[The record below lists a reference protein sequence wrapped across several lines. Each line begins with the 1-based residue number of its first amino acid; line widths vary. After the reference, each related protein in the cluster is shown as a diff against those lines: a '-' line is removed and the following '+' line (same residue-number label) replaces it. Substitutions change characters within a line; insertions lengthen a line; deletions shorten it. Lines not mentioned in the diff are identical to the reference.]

1 VTGPDAPDGGPN
13 NPRRPDPI
21 TALAGEVHDLT
32 ERVDALAG
40 QFDGVDPPWL
50 RQQVDQ
56 LADQLAALMRPP
68 DPQVRGDQGGQVPH
82 LHAAL
87 IRLAEDVATLMG
99 DGDDDGAPA
108 LPCWVDLDA
117 GAAQRAWTRLH
128 EWVRDVLLARHPYIT
143 TSGARP
149 ELSPCWYR
157 HPAAVE
163 ELSWLHITWCRA
175 YRNPDAS
182 PTEAADWHDKWLP
195 RLLERLPRLVPCRGR
210 HTDDPA
216 TGPAVDDDFAAFVAA
231 DVGARPVRP
240 QPGA

>member
-1 VTGPDAPDGGPN
+1 MTGTAPDGGPD
-13 NPRRPDPI
+13 NPRRPDPVS
-21 TALAGEVHDLT
+21 ALAGGLHDLT
-32 ERVDALAG
+32 ERVDQLAG
-40 QFDGVDPPWL
+40 QLDGVDPPWL

-56 LADQLAALMRPP
+56 LADQLAALMRPA

-99 DGDDDGAPA
+99 ADDDGAPA

-117 GAAQRAWTRLH
+117 EAAHNAWTRLH
-128 EWVRDVLLARHPYIT
+128 TWVGDVLLTRYPHIT

-149 ELSPCWYR
+149 QLPPCWYR

-163 ELSWLHITWCRA
+163 ELSWLHTVWCRA
-175 YRNPDAS
+175 YRTPDVS

-195 RLLERLPRLVPCRGR
+195 RLLERLPQLVPCRGR
-210 HTDDPA
+210 HTDDPVPAAA
-216 TGPAVDDDFAAFVAA
+216 TDDGFAAFVAA
-231 DVGARPVRP
+231 DVNARPLRAAP
-240 QPGA
+240 DA